1 MASTVLCIHNA
12 LSIFVCYVFFLLFQ
26 IDSSFG
32 SYFPYTED
40 ACVHDCIYHH
50 LLQDCPCSLV
60 PNDDLTV
67 PVCTV
72 YDVVFHCN
80 VLGRN
85 LEYRMGQLH
94 CDCPLRCRR
103 HSYKT
108 DISTMKFPDNFTVN
122 AMSQYG
128 VQASD
133 YEDFKSN
140 VVSLRLFF
148 NSMKM
153 EVTTQKPAMV
163 AFQLFSQI
171 GGLLGLFIGASMMTI
186 LEFLD
191 FAVVLLLEKLRS
203 KTQKLHVVAGTN
215 QNAC

>member
-1 MASTVLCIHNA
+1 MAH
-12 LSIFVCYVFFLLFQ
+12 
-26 IDSSFG
+26 
-32 SYFPYTED
+32 
-40 ACVHDCIYHH
+40 
-50 LLQDCPCSLV
+50 
-60 PNDDLTV
+60 
-67 PVCTV
+67 
-72 YDVVFHCN
+72 
-80 VLGRN
+80 
-85 LEYRMGQLH
+85 
-94 CDCPLRCRR
+94 
-103 HSYKT
+103 
-108 DISTMKFPDNFTVN
+108 
-122 AMSQYG
+122 YG

-133 YEDFKSN
+133 YDDFKAN